1 MKAVLPLVA
10 VTALALGGCVPD
22 RAAKPVAESLPQA
35 LLGTWRSEQGFVALD
50 QGAVLLRQPGLGEQ
64 VLTITAVTPVAGS
77 AAITLADGRVMMVSG
92 GRTLRSREIEGQEL
106 LGSCA
111 FIDIHLGTTEVRL
124 WNDEAVTWLP
134 RQRLAVSLPAVAVSA
149 TPVSATPV
157 PAAPSA
163 EDRFLAALTPLV
175 DVRWQ
180 ESGRDLVALARAGTS
195 HAVIAEAVS
204 ETERR
209 QRLAALE
216 LLALAT
222 GPDDAR
228 IAVADRLV
236 ADLATWRQAT
246 GSWIGARP

>member
-1 MKAVLPLVA
+1 MKAVLPFVA
-10 VTALALGGCVPD
+10 ITALALGGCVAD
-22 RAAKPVAESLPQA
+22 RTAKPVAESLPQA

-92 GRTLRSREIEGQEL
+92 GRTLRSREIEGQER

-134 RQRLAVSLPAVAVSA
+134 RQRLAVSPPAVAVA
-149 TPVSATPV
+149 ATPV

-222 GPDDAR
+222 GPDEAR